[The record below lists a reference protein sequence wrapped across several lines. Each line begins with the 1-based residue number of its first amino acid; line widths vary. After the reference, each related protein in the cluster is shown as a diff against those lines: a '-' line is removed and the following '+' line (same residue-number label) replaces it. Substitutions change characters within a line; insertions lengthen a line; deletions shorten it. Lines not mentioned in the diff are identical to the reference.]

1 MSKKN
6 YPKLVIKVIYV
17 NLRPARKYQERT
29 PLLFFLRLRSIMTIP
44 FHSLTS
50 RSTLE
55 SMSASEQLRT
65 NPSTV
70 LPNNSQIVTSWG

>member
-1 MSKKN
+1 MSKKIILN
-6 YPKLVIKVIYV
+6 LLLKLFMSISDQRGNNKKEH
-17 NLRPARKYQERT
+17 LS
-29 PLLFFLRLRSIMTIP
+29 FFLRLRTIMAIP

-65 NPSTV
+65 IPSTV
-70 LPNNSQIVTSWG
+70 LPNNSQLVTSWG